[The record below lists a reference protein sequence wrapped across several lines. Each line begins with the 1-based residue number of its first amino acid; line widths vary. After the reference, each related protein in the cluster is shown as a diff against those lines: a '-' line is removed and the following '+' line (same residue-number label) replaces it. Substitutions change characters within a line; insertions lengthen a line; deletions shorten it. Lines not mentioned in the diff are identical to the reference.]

1 MADEW
6 NVNTL
11 KSHYDAILKEKF
23 ESLQRAVN
31 LAEDYYKHKFDSTNE
46 WRETV
51 ISMQSEY
58 AKKMQVDLLKERLD
72 KLEARKEGGNIA
84 WAYVI
89 SIMGLIIAIVAM
101 LK

>member
-11 KSHYDAILKEKF
+11 KEHYDAILKEKF
-23 ESLQRAVN
+23 ESLQRAIK
-31 LAEDYYKHKFDSTNE
+31 LAEDYYKQKFENVNE

-51 ISMQSEY
+51 NIMQGEY
-58 AKKMQVDLLKERLD
+58 AKKIQVDLLKEHID
-72 KLEARKEGGNIA
+72 KLEARKEGGNTV
-84 WAYVI
+84 WVYVI